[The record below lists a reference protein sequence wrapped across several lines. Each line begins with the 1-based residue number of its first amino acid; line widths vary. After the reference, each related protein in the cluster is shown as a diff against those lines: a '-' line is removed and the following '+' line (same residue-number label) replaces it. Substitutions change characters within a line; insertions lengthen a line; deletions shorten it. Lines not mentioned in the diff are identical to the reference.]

1 MDDFFHGQL
10 GGITTATP
18 RKALSMNQLI
28 DRYDVGVERGPG
40 WLFVKLFTPKTNA
53 PRRGGD
59 LGHALWNVAQ
69 EHGTKRMVVELDG
82 VEQVDDRLLE
92 GLEVLAGLML
102 REGGL
107 IRLCGL
113 DGPNLARYESC
124 RVAEHLPHF
133 SCRCEAVGAGSWEF
147 ARPAQPR

>member
-1 MDDFFHGQL
+1 
-10 GGITTATP
+10 
-18 RKALSMNQLI
+18 MNQLI
-28 DRYDVGVERGPG
+28 DRYDVGVERGPD
-40 WLFVKLFTPKTNA
+40 WLFVKLFPPELFSPETDA

-59 LGHALWNVAQ
+59 LGHALWNVAR
-69 EHGTKRMVVELDG
+69 EHGMSRMVVELDG
-82 VEQVDDRLLE
+82 VGQVDDRLLE

-107 IRLCGL
+107 VRLCGL
-113 DGPNLARYESC
+113 DGLNLERYESC

-147 ARPAQPR
+147 ARPAQRR

>member
-1 MDDFFHGQL
+1 MGHSQDGVR

-18 RKALSMNQLI
+18 RKDLAMNQLI
-28 DRYDVGVERGPG
+28 DRYDVGVERGPD
-40 WLFVKLFTPKTNA
+40 WLFVKLFPHQTDA

-59 LGHALWNVAQ
+59 LGHALWNVTR
-69 EHGTKRMVVELDG
+69 EHGANRVVVELDG
-82 VEQVDDRLLE
+82 VGQVDDRLLE
-92 GLEVLAGLML
+92 GLEVLALLMR

-113 DGPNLARYESC
+113 DGPNLDRYESC
-124 RVAEHLPHF
+124 RVAEYLPHF

>member
-1 MDDFFHGQL
+1 
-10 GGITTATP
+10 
-18 RKALSMNQLI
+18 MNQLI
-28 DRYDVGVERGPG
+28 DRYDVGVERGPD
-40 WLFVKLFTPKTNA
+40 WLFVKLFSPELFSPETDA

-59 LGHALWNVAQ
+59 LGHALWNVAR

-82 VEQVDDRLLE
+82 VGQVDDGLLE

-102 REGGL
+102 RDGGL

-113 DGPNLARYESC
+113 HGPNLDRYESC